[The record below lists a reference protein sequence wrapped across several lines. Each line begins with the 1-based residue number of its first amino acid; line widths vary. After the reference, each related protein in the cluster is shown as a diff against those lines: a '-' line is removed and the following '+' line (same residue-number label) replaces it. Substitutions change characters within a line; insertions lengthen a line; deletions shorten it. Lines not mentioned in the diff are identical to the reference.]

1 MFSAMYGAANTAN
14 MIRMPVTQ
22 LYTQRRRAGMRLSLL
37 AGLARALVVAL
48 LGLAGVL
55 AGASSAL
62 ATPSPV
68 GYDLS
73 YPQCETALPPS
84 ASFAIL
90 GVNGGLA
97 NNPNPCLAQQLTW
110 ASAAPGLQRPVLAG
124 LSFYLNA
131 ADPGNG
137 VADWPSPVAGAATAE
152 TPYGPCDGSWSRA
165 CAFSYAMQ
173 RAAYS
178 YALTVAA
185 ATLAVA
191 TVPPVAS
198 TVPPVATTAPP
209 PTATPLPATTAA
221 PAAAPWWIDVEI
233 GASWAGRSSSRE
245 WAQLNVAALRG
256 YVAGLRAAGARGPVG
271 MYSNAYQWH
280 TITGLGPR
288 ASRAYFPLGEHDWV
302 TGSSTLAQA
311 RRACSK
317 SFSGSVV
324 TIAQYSEG
332 VYDRDYACPP
342 PPRRARPRRG

>member
-1 MFSAMYGAANTAN
+1 MFSEMYGTANTAN
-14 MIRMPVTQ
+14 VIR
-22 LYTQRRRAGMRLSLL
+22 S
-37 AGLARALVVAL
+37 LARALVVGV
-48 LGLAGVL
+48 LGLAGVS
-55 AGASSAL
+55 AGASAAL

-68 GYDLS
+68 GYDVS

-110 ASAAPGLQRPVLAG
+110 ASAAPGLQRPALAG

-137 VADWPSPVAGAATAE
+137 VADWPSPVAGTATAE

-178 YALTVAA
+178 YALAVAA

-191 TVPPVAS
+191 TVPPVAT
-198 TVPPVATTAPP
+198 TVPPIATAAPP
-209 PTATPLPATTAA
+209 AAVAPPATAAPLPATTAA
-221 PAAAPWWIDVEI
+221 PAVAPWWIDVEI

-302 TGSSTLAQA
+302 TGSSTRAQA
-311 RRACSK
+311 RRACAK
-317 SFSGSVV
+317 PFSGSVV
-324 TIAQYSEG
+324 TIAQFSEG